1 MISLSID
8 KEYKNLISLIKSIEN
23 YDDLYI
29 LLEKQIELIM
39 VADILLEGIKL
50 CTQRINEI
58 KGL

>member
-23 YDDLYI
+23 SDDLYI